1 MNSFSLENSVSLH
14 LMKKSSHIQQ
24 NSFDQSSSS
33 NKRLQ
38 QIIEKRFK
46 NVKNTESFEKINIEF
61 NDFESSK
68 KLNFDENN
76 DKKDLITKDISVIK
90 NQ

>member
-1 MNSFSLENSVSLH
+1 MSSSSLESSVSSH
-14 LMKKSSHIQQ
+14 LMKKSSCIQQ

-38 QIIEKRFK
+38 QIIKKKFK
-46 NVKNTESFEKINIEF
+46 DVKNTELFEKINIKF

-68 KLNFDENN
+68 RLNSDKDSDEE
-76 DKKDLITKDISVIK
+76 DLITKDILIIED
-90 NQ
+90 Q